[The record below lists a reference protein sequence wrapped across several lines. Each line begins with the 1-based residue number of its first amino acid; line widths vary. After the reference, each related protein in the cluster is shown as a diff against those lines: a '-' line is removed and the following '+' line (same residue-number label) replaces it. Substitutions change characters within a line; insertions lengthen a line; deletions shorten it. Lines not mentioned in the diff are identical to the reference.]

1 MPEQQKPESIPY
13 VVYEL
18 QQARE
23 EREKKRLWV
32 IILVLVGLLFISNMA
47 WMAYESQF
55 ETVAYE
61 QDGSGV
67 NNIATNVLGGIWN
80 GTEAEDSQEEAGRSQ
95 GG

>member
-1 MPEQQKPESIPY
+1 MPEQQKPENIPY

-32 IILVLVGLLFISNMA
+32 IILVLVGLLFLSNMG
-47 WMAYESQF
+47 WLAYESQYDSF
-55 ETVAYE
+55 MYE

-67 NNIATNVLGGIWN
+67 NNIGTNILGGIRN
-80 GTEAEDSQEEAGRSQ
+80 EPARQNQEEAVGGQ

>member
-32 IILVLVGLLFISNMA
+32 IILVLVGLLFLSYMG
-47 WMAYESQF
+47 WLAYESQYDTF
-55 ETVAYE
+55 MYE

-67 NNIATNVLGGIWN
+67 NNIGTNILGGIRN
-80 GTEAEDSQEEAGRSQ
+80 EPARQNQEEAVGGQ